1 MEKDGL
7 VEEKSFHEVLVNFAR
22 LFFLPHEHNMT
33 RTPVEGLFGLC
44 RFSLTELLLTLVN
57 LGL

>member
-22 LFFLPHEHNMT
+22 LFFYLMSIP
-33 RTPVEGLFGLC
+33 
-44 RFSLTELLLTLVN
+44 
-57 LGL
+57 

>member
-1 MEKDGL
+1 VAMEKDGL

-33 RTPVEGLFGLC
+33 RTPVEGLFGIWNVSI
-44 RFSLTELLLTLVN
+44 FSH
-57 LGL
+57 